1 MASHCHT
8 LKNIDM
14 NKNDIIVIIIK
25 VILYACTLILGVLG
39 VTSLTSCSVAKDTS
53 VVGKATIIT
62 TDTTFVLHNTYLA
75 YPKK

>member
-1 MASHCHT
+1 MVYQFHT
-8 LKNIDM
+8 LINTNMEK
-14 NKNDIIVIIIK
+14 KDIIVIIIK

-39 VTSLTSCSVAKDTS
+39 VSSLTSCSVAKDTS

-62 TDTTFVLHNTYLA
+62 SDTTYVLHNTYLA

>member
-1 MASHCHT
+1 MD
-8 LKNIDM
+8 K
-14 NKNDIIVIIIK
+14 KDILIIIIK

-39 VTSLTSCSVAKDTS
+39 VTSLASCSVSKDTS

-62 TDTTFVLHNTYLA
+62 TDTTYVLHNTFLA